1 MPTQKVA
8 LPDGRPRLCLDSETL
23 AVLLSHVMSVTAD
36 FGDFRATEQRVLD
49 AAKEGLEKWGSE
61 RVTVEDICA
70 IAGVSRATVYR
81 MFPGG
86 KDVMFEALRVRELE
100 EFFVGL
106 RADTASATN
115 LEDLLVSMIVS
126 AGKRLHN
133 DVHLAS
139 MIAAEPGA
147 TVTDLTVDGMPRI
160 VRVATAMLAPMVEPY
175 VSGADAARLMEVL
188 VRLVLSFF
196 LAPSPIVDITD
207 EQSARMFV
215 HMFMSAPFS
224 VAQQIK
230 QAN

>member
-1 MPTQKVA
+1 
-8 LPDGRPRLCLDSETL
+8 
-23 AVLLSHVMSVTAD
+23 MSVTAD
-36 FGDFRATEQRVLD
+36 LGDFRATEQRVLD

-106 RADTASATN
+106 REDTSHADN
-115 LEDLLVSMIVS
+115 LEDLLVAMIVS
-126 AGKRLHN
+126 AGKRLQN

-160 VRVATAMLAPMVEPY
+160 VRVATAFMAPMVEPY

-188 VRLVLSFF
+188 VRLVISFF

-207 EQSARMFV
+207 HASARSFV
-215 HMFMSAPFS
+215 HMFMSVPFD
-224 VAQQIK
+224 VASQSKIE
-230 QAN
+230 N